1 LVIPFVR
8 RGLEALQALVRG
20 HGGPFAVSDCVT
32 MLDLYIVPQLFAS
45 RRFQVPLDGL
55 DRLLAIESACAA
67 LPEFQRAHPDA
78 QPDRPA

>member
-1 LVIPFVR
+1 
-8 RGLEALQALVRG
+8 
-20 HGGPFAVSDCVT
+20 